1 MTSNTS
7 PLSKTPTSALHEI
20 LIWSV
25 GRPDWQRDAL
35 RRIVENGH
43 LLNSDLPELE
53 RICRA
58 KHQVDTST
66 LPAIQCTPL
75 TQAHLPP
82 APSAAESISL
92 VSIGVCKNVNRLPSD
107 QAIPLGADI
116 GLTVI
121 YGENGSGKSSYA
133 RVIKKACR
141 ARGAQPII
149 RPNAFASKVSAPASA
164 EIVFKIGGTDV
175 PVTWTNGINAD
186 PRLANVFVFDADSAG
201 HYVSEDSAA
210 AFTPYGLDL
219 LPTLSRVC
227 DALDEQLKN
236 DISQKQ
242 FSIAGVVA
250 NWKYEPDTQVGQL
263 IKGLSA
269 TSKEA
274 DIDANSG
281 LDAKQIQRLQVLRE
295 ALKADPLQKAK
306 ETRAAVA
313 RLDLFGKSMASIVV
327 DLADDKVVALKKLL
341 DDAKNTEITAKNF
354 ASGKFESGFLAG
366 TGSDLW
372 RSLWDAA
379 REYSISEAY
388 KAQTFPVADNE
399 AQCVLCQQKLD
410 DKAVTRLTMF
420 EEFAK
425 DASQQ
430 LAKSAEKQLVAEV
443 NKLELITALTP
454 ELKKIDADLSA
465 LTSEQSS
472 LISEF
477 SAKVDERLLAIKQSL
492 SSRVWFAPA
501 DMPTSPETII
511 GALKASL
518 ETRAITEESAHDPET
533 RKKLIAERCE
543 LDAREWLLGVKAD
556 VLAQI
561 EVYKVIAKV
570 ERCRKDFATAP
581 ITTKSSDL
589 SKQFV
594 TEAFQKRFK
603 DELTLLGLRTLE
615 VTLEPVKG
623 KKGETKFGLRFVAA
637 STQKV
642 VDVASEGEQR
652 CIALAAFLSELSQ
665 ASPQSALV
673 FDDPVSSLDHWHREK
688 IAERIVIEAN
698 DRQVIVFTH
707 DVVFLNDLLA
717 FAGKTMMVPSVLTLE
732 WNDGAPGKYVQGLPW
747 DSKKPLECLTE
758 LENNQKAI
766 SAKWN
771 PQPNAANVEAMRH
784 AYSRL
789 RSTLERIV
797 EVELLDGIV
806 CRFESQV
813 NAGRVKNIMGV
824 TQNECD
830 EFKRLHQKCHKI
842 TDAHAPSLTAIPTP
856 AEFMQDITDA
866 RKLVADIRTRKNKNQ
881 TLAGKP

>member
-1 MTSNTS
+1 MTVSTS
-7 PLSKTPTSALHEI
+7 SKKQTSALHEI
-20 LIWSV
+20 LSWSAN
-25 GRPDWQRDAL
+25 RPEWQRDAL
-35 RRIVENGH
+35 RRIVEKGH
-43 LLNSDLPELE
+43 LLKSDVTELE

-58 KHQVDTST
+58 KYQADTSSSPT
-66 LPAIQCTPL
+66 IQCIPL
-75 TQAHLPP
+75 TQAYLPP
-82 APSAAESISL
+82 APGAAESVSL
-92 VSIGVCKNVNRLPSD
+92 VSIGDLKHVNRLPSN
-107 QAIPLGADI
+107 QTIPLGAAI

-121 YGENGSGKSSYA
+121 YGENGAGKSSYA

-149 RPNAFASKVSAPASA
+149 RPNAFASTVSASASA
-164 EIVFKIGGTDV
+164 GIVFRIGGADV
-175 PVTWTNGINAD
+175 QVTWTDGVSAD
-186 PRLANVFVFDADSAG
+186 PRLANVFVFDAVSAG

-210 AFTPYGLDL
+210 AFTPYGLDV

-227 DALDEQLKN
+227 DAIEKQLKT

-242 FSIAGVVA
+242 SSIAGVVT
-250 NWKYEPDTQVGQL
+250 NWKYDSDTQVGKL

-274 DIDANSG
+274 DIEAHSG
-281 LDAKQIQRLQVLRE
+281 LDAKQIKRLQDLRE
-295 ALKADPLQKAK
+295 ALKADPLKKAK
-306 ETRAAVA
+306 ETRATVA

-327 DLADDKVVALKKLL
+327 DLPDDKVVALKKLL
-341 DDAKNTEITAKNF
+341 DDAKSTEITAKNF

-366 TGSDLW
+366 TGTDLW
-372 RSLWDAA
+372 RSLWEAA
-379 REYSISEAY
+379 REFSMSEAY
-388 KAQTFPVADNE
+388 KDQIFPVITDK

-410 DKAVTRLTMF
+410 DKAVPRLAVF
-420 EEFAK
+420 EAFAK

-430 LAKSAEKQLVAEV
+430 LATNAENQLVMAV
-443 NKLELITALTP
+443 NKLALITAITP
-454 ELKKIDADLSA
+454 ELKKIDADISG
-465 LTSEQSS
+465 LTSEQNS

-477 SAKVDERLLAIKQSL
+477 SAKVDQRLLVIKQSL
-492 SSRVWFAPA
+492 SNRVWISPA

-518 ETRAITEESAHDPET
+518 EARAVTEESAHDPDT
-533 RKKLIAERCE
+533 RKKLITERRE
-543 LDAREWLLGVKAD
+543 LETRDWLSGIKAD

-561 EVYKVIAKV
+561 EAYKVIAKLD
-570 ERCRKDFATAP
+570 RCRRDVATAQ

-594 TEAFQKRFK
+594 TDAFQKRFK
-603 DELTLLGLRTLE
+603 DELKLLGLRTLE

-623 KKGETKFGLRFVAA
+623 EKGETKFGLRFVAL

-642 VDVASEGEQR
+642 VDVASEGEER

-665 ASPQSALV
+665 ASHQSALV

-688 IAERIVIEAN
+688 IAERLVGEAN
-698 DRQVIVFTH
+698 YRQVIVFTH

-717 FAGKTMMVPSVLTLE
+717 FAEKTAMAPNVLTLE
-732 WNDGAPGKYVQGLPW
+732 WSDGVPGRYVQGLPW
-747 DSKKPLECLTE
+747 DSKKPIDCLTE
-758 LENNQKAI
+758 LENSQKAI

-771 PQPNAANVEAMRH
+771 PQPNAVNVEAMRH

-789 RSTLERIV
+789 RSTLERLV

-813 NAGRVKNIMGV
+813 KSGKVRSLIGI
-824 TQNECD
+824 TSQECD
-830 EFKRLHQKCHKI
+830 ETKRLLQRCHDI
-842 TDAHAPSLTAIPTP
+842 TAAHAPSMAAIPDP
-856 AEFMQDITDA
+856 AEFLQDIIDSRQLITNIRL
-866 RKLVADIRTRKNKNQ
+866 RKGKNKAPGGN
-881 TLAGKP
+881 P